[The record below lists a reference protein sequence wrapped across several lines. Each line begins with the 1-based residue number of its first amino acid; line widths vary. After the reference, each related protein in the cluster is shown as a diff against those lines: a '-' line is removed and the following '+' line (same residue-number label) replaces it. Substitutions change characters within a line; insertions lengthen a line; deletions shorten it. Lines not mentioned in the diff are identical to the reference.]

1 MIAGDIES
9 WTDGY
14 GTQLGGR
21 LGRVSGG
28 QRQRLCIA
36 RALAGDP
43 GLILLDEPTSA
54 LDALSADLVR
64 ESLRSRRG
72 QTSLVIVA
80 HAPSILAICD
90 RVLKLENGQL
100 RELPG
105 RELASIHSAG
115 SDRDS

>member
-1 MIAGDIES
+1 MH
-9 WTDGY
+9 
-14 GTQLGGR
+14 
-21 LGRVSGG
+21 
-28 QRQRLCIA
+28 
-36 RALAGDP
+36 RATLAGDP

-105 RELASIHSAG
+105 RQLA
-115 SDRDS
+115 